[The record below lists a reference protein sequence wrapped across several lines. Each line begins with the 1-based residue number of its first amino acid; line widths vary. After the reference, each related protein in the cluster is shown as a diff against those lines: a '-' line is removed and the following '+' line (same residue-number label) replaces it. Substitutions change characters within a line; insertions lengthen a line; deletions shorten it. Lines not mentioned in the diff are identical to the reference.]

1 MSDKPVENFLFEYR
15 GADLILRSHDSHHFR
30 VPRVYII
37 NSSPVLEEI
46 IQSALGDGANDT
58 HGSLLLIQLPESG
71 AILHSLLTFIF
82 PVTPLTPS
90 TIEEAMELLSVAQK
104 YQMDSVLTHIRDRV
118 ARQNP
123 SSTQLDAALHRY
135 SLAQK
140 YGLRQEA
147 LDAAQI
153 IFKYPMII
161 EDKLDMVPGPSL
173 YELWNYYEKF
183 RTILKSDLTEFKK
196 SGARGTMTGLDCVE
210 FSSSQIPRWLDKYI
224 RSITVAPNLFDL
236 IEFNA
241 VLARHINDEA
251 QNHRCKCVSIP
262 SQTLRNFWEALSSVV
277 HDSFEKVSITDVDE
291 LFTRLKVPHRQSSL
305 YPSYRSE
312 RILKPKL
319 IRSHLLNLWTYPT
332 RMLSFGRLTL
342 LTSVSISQ
350 YWPLRRL
357 SSKTYSLSPS
367 LLTVNPSMA
376 FPWSNCPRMPNCFIH
391 LCRCFTPSPWWYQS
405 LTTKCCICL
414 LLVKN
419 LTWFG

>member
-1 MSDKPVENFLFEYR
+1 MLTSVKPVENLLFEYR

-37 NSSPVLEEI
+37 NSSPVLEELI
-46 IQSALGDGANDT
+46 KRALDDSNDAHET
-58 HGSLLLIQLPESG
+58 LLLIQLPESG

-82 PVTPLTPS
+82 PVTQLTPS
-90 TIEEAMELLSVAQK
+90 TTEEAMELLSVAQK
-104 YQMDSVLTHIRDRV
+104 YQMVSVLAHIRDRV

-123 SSTQLDAALHRY
+123 SSIQLNAALHRY

-147 LDAAQI
+147 LHAAQI

-224 RSITVAPNLFDL
+224 KSITVAPNLFDL
-236 IEFNA
+236 IEFNTI
-241 VLARHINDEA
+241 LARHINDEA

-277 HDSFEKVSITDVDE
+277 YGSFEKVSITDVDE
-291 LFTRLKVPHRQSSL
+291 LFTRLKVP
-305 YPSYRSE
+305 
-312 RILKPKL
+312 
-319 IRSHLLNLWTYPT
+319 T
-332 RMLSFGRLTL
+332 GRVC
-342 LTSVSISQ
+342 SV
-350 YWPLRRL
+350 PHTGARGL
-357 SSKTYSLSPS
+357 
-367 LLTVNPSMA
+367 
-376 FPWSNCPRMPNCFIH
+376 
-391 LCRCFTPSPWWYQS
+391 PSPNQYDHIS
-405 LTTKCCICL
+405 
-414 LLVKN
+414 
-419 LTWFG
+419 